1 MTRTQQV
8 LRGWFEEVCGGW
20 QSRGSPAAAGG
31 GGGGGTRP
39 NRAGG
44 RSATRRERLDEPPA
58 GASA

>member
-20 QSRGSPAAAGG
+20 QSRAGAAVAGG
-31 GGGGGTRP
+31 GGTP
-39 NRAGG
+39 PKRAGG